1 MLCSRNFLDARLSA
15 SGIKKPSLKS
25 CTGLLRKMLVQLRV
39 IHGGSCASGCEN
51 RRHTGAPMNCSAR
64 QFRRA
69 TKSTTLTLCVNPAHL
84 EVLTPVAH
92 YARHPTTAGLLTGHC
107 RHGHLLAGDNLVV
120 RGGRRCCRTCEGAR
134 DRSRPRRSVTDHLD
148 PARRNGYATSGRTAA
163 SG

>member
-25 CTGLLRKMLVQLRV
+25 CTGSLRKMLVQLRV

-51 RRHTGAPMNCSAR
+51 RRHTGAPIELFCAPIPPGYEVDHTCSN
-64 QFRRA
+64 
-69 TKSTTLTLCVNPAHL
+69 TLCVNPAHL

-92 YARHPTTAGLLTGHC
+92 YARHPTTAGLVTGHC

-134 DRSRPRRSVTDHLD
+134 DRSRPRRS
-148 PARRNGYATSGRTAA
+148 A
-163 SG
+163 